1 LKYKALS
8 RVNRALRAWMERAKE
23 LCESKIWGILEVGK
37 ATKFRKE
44 KRIMMGEPIKIY
56 QLEGCP
62 YCRRVKDTLEAKG
75 IAYEKIENDSDE
87 VGAKIMEISNQS
99 LVPVIVDGDK
109 VINDSQKIIDYLNEN
124 Y

>member
-1 LKYKALS
+1 MPWTWRRSGSGGGARA
-8 RVNRALRAWMERAKE
+8 RVVR
-23 LCESKIWGILEVGK
+23 
-37 ATKFRKE
+37 F
-44 KRIMMGEPIKIY
+44 
-56 QLEGCP
+56 GCP

-124 Y
+124 YWVSLRLKDGGRHGFICRDNKRDSRCIYGDG